1 MVKGFKE
8 QKEILVRGTEEILPP
23 AEFDS
28 LLKKSIETDTPLRVK
43 QGFDPT
49 APDMPARF

>member
-1 MVKGFKE
+1 MEKGFKE

-28 LLKKSIETDTPLRVK
+28 LLKRDGFALLCCNIKSRNLI
-43 QGFDPT
+43 
-49 APDMPARF
+49 